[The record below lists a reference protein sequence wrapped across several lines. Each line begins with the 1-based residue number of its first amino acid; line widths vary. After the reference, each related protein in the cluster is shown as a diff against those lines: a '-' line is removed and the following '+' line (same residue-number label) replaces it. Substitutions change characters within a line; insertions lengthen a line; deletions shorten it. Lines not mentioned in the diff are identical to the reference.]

1 VQGRLAI
8 CQEGPPLNLAIVR
21 FVPLA
26 LPSVN
31 SLLPG
36 TEQIFPPAMSQNIW
50 PFRQQQE
57 QENI

>member
-1 VQGRLAI
+1 MAGDLPRRTS
-8 CQEGPPLNLAIVR
+8 PKFSHR
-21 FVPLA
+21 FRIVPLT
-26 LPSVN
+26 SVN